1 MKTAMIHIGIAIVWM
16 FLNPKR
22 DLPSLM
28 VGLIIGW
35 ILLVAFRPLLP
46 DDHYLR
52 RSVAFFRWLWA
63 FHKALILSQFRVAK
77 LILFPGSNPINP
89 GFFEFPIE
97 GLSDL
102 EIVMLSHSISLTP
115 GTTSVDVD
123 SDRCV
128 LLVHALEAGRPE
140 ESVSEIKETLL
151 KPLLAFTRP

>member
-1 MKTAMIHIGIAIVWM
+1 MRTALIHIGIAIVWM

-46 DDHYLR
+46 NDQYLR
-52 RSVAFFRWLWA
+52 RSIAFFKWLWA
-63 FHKALILSQFRVAK
+63 FFKALVLSQFRVAR
-77 LILFPGSNPINP
+77 LILFPGKNPIQP
-89 GFFEFPIE
+89 GFFEFPIRD
-97 GLSDL
+97 LSDL
-102 EIVMLSHSISLTP
+102 EILMLSHSISLTP
-115 GTTSVDVD
+115 GTTSVEVD
-123 SDRCV
+123 PERQI

-140 ESVSEIKETLL
+140 VTISEIEKTLL